1 MEENKINSNSQG
13 EEQTLNQA
21 DNTLSVFQTDIV
33 GNYSTLLQAQEEREQ
48 LAKTI
53 VLDATKEGVEDKSR
67 EINKAADTKH
77 PDSAVSIIVQSEIVR
92 VAAGMLKVP
101 EYHPRA
107 NAEQKVWLFCDT
119 HWKTLDTQ
127 EYFDF
132 INDCCKKIGLPE
144 KYLGNFTY
152 MEKIYQGVA
161 FQLSRSDKKY
171 VPSDQARINFKN
183 GTLIIKADGT
193 KEFYVHKPEDNFTYC
208 LPYAYDTTAECPLWH
223 KFLDQMLPENEAQTI
238 LAEYIAYGFIKGI
251 RTEKML
257 VLQGRGAN
265 GKSVVLDVITS
276 LVGRQNI
283 SNVSLDSLTNDDIK
297 RAMIENRM
305 FNISHESNGDLDVS
319 VLKLLVSG
327 EPVDSR
333 VLYVGPRTIYNY
345 AKLITSFNVLPR
357 PENTHGFYR
366 RFCILPFNVTISE
379 EEKDT
384 DLSKKLCEELPGILN
399 WVLST
404 IPDFIARR
412 NFTKSPLSEEALKKY
427 RLSSD
432 TALLFVTTCC
442 EIGNGTDSGKNLYDS
457 YKRFCINE
465 EVKSLGKQNFF
476 TRLEDVGGVIREM
489 HNNMPHFNLKVVDYE
504 SCRY

>member
-1 MEENKINSNSQG
+1 
-13 EEQTLNQA
+13 
-21 DNTLSVFQTDIV
+21 
-33 GNYSTLLQAQEEREQ
+33 
-48 LAKTI
+48 
-53 VLDATKEGVEDKSR
+53 
-67 EINKAADTKH
+67 
-77 PDSAVSIIVQSEIVR
+77 
-92 VAAGMLKVP
+92 
-101 EYHPRA
+101 
-107 NAEQKVWLFCDT
+107 
-119 HWKTLDTQ
+119 
-127 EYFDF
+127 
-132 INDCCKKIGLPE
+132 
-144 KYLGNFTY
+144 
-152 MEKIYQGVA
+152 
-161 FQLSRSDKKY
+161 
-171 VPSDQARINFKN
+171 
-183 GTLIIKADGT
+183 
-193 KEFYVHKPEDNFTYC
+193 
-208 LPYAYDTTAECPLWH
+208 
-223 KFLDQMLPENEAQTI
+223 
-238 LAEYIAYGFIKGI
+238 
-251 RTEKML
+251 ML

-283 SNVSLDSLTNDDIK
+283 SNVSLDSLTNDDVK
-297 RAMIENRM
+297 RAMIENKV

-404 IPDFIARR
+404 IPGFIARR
-412 NFTKSPLSEEALKKY
+412 NFTRSPLSEEALKKY

-489 HNNMPHFNLKVVDYE
+489 HNNLPHFNLKVVDYE